1 MDDKSVY
8 QKIMILL
15 KKKLNFYEQIL
26 NYTNDMS
33 SSISQNDFDTL
44 NMLLDMRANI
54 MSDIDACEEEIQTLV
69 ASASPENSLRL
80 LCQLSDQNI
89 TSDVSFEE
97 AKIKEIHNM
106 IKNILN
112 KIIELDSFL
121 GMQIRVKSKLLSIE
135 NS

>member
-1 MDDKSVY
+1 MDDKLIS

-33 SSISQNDFDTL
+33 SSVSQNDFDTL
-44 NMLLDMRANI
+44 NMLLDMRANV
-54 MSDIDACEEEIQTLV
+54 MSDIDSCEEEIQTLI
-69 ASASPENSLRL
+69 ASCSPENRLRL

-89 TSDVSFEE
+89 TSDLSFEE
-97 AKIKEIHNM
+97 TKIKEIHDM
-106 IKNILN
+106 MKTILN
-112 KIIELDSFL
+112 KVIELDSFL
-121 GMQIRVKSKLLSIE
+121 GMQINAKSKLLSIE

>member
-1 MDDKSVY
+1 MDDKLVS

-26 NYTNDMS
+26 NYTNDMFS
-33 SSISQNDFDTL
+33 SVSQNDFDTL

-54 MSDIDACEEEIQTLV
+54 MSDIDACEEEIQTLITSV
-69 ASASPENSLRL
+69 SPENRFRL

-89 TSDVSFEE
+89 TSELSFEE
-97 AKIKEIHNM
+97 TKIKEIHDM
-106 IKNILN
+106 MKTILN
-112 KIIELDSFL
+112 RVIELDSLL
-121 GMQIRVKSKLLSIE
+121 GIQINAKSKLLSIE